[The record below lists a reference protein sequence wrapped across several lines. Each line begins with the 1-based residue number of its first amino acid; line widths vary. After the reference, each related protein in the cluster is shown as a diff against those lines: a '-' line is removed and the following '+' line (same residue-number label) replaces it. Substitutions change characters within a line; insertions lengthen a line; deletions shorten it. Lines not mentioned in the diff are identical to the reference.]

1 MGGAVPAVPWGTFH
15 SRPTR
20 SNYVEQMVQ
29 TVVGHVYSLRFMAAQ
44 RNEQRQGSVLV
55 VKVNG
60 GKVAEF
66 GPNAEQKLTQPFTSF
81 VVQLT
86 ATHSPSVLRFENAS
100 PVGDYSFLLDDVRL
114 TSAKQ

>member
-1 MGGAVPAVPWGTFH
+1 M
-15 SRPTR
+15 
-20 SNYVEQMVQ
+20 EQMVQ
-29 TVVGHVYSLRFMAAQ
+29 TVVGHVYSLRSMAAQ